1 MSLDPLSQLD
11 WRVMLSVA
19 VIVGLTL
26 VALQRVFVGPYLKVM
41 EARQRLFEDTER
53 SDADSERV
61 RVEAEA
67 EAEGLLSEARLAA
80 DQTMAD
86 SRVSVE
92 AYRSEHID
100 KANSSAARR
109 LERGRTKIRQEHDAE
124 LDLLRKHAIECVSA
138 ACARLSAPIDK
149 RVAAAAVDDAI
160 ARIRQ

>member
-41 EARQRLFEDTER
+41 EGRLGLFETAER

-67 EAEGLLSEARLAA
+67 EAEGILSEARLVA

-86 SRVSVE
+86 SRVSAE
-92 AYRSEHID
+92 TYRSEHLD
-100 KANSSAARR
+100 KANSSAARK
-109 LERGRTKIRQEHDAE
+109 LERGRAKIREEHDSE
-124 LDLLRKHAIECVSA
+124 LDLLRTHAIECVSA
-138 ACARLSAPIDK
+138 ACARLAAPVDG
-149 RVAAAAVDDAI
+149 RAAAAAVDDAI